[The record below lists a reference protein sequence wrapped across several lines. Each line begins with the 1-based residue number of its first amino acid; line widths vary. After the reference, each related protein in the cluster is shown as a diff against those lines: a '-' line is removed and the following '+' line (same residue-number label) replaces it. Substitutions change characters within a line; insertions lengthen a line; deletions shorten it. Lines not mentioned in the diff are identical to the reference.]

1 MKKLLLGV
9 IILTNIVLALLIIS
23 DTQNNDQLLWSNKT
37 KTIYNESQVTVTGH
51 LKIEEKRSDPC
62 LIWSIFLLD
71 NVESYSLQMA
81 KLDSLFK
88 FEVDIDEAN
97 WWVYVP
103 PQRSLDA
110 MNSKVDLLRS
120 AGFDAFPNT
129 STGKMRWSISLG
141 RFALESSAREFIAL
155 IKSSGIDRI
164 VLNKDSKV
172 GRRIFVKF
180 SGIHNQSKETLR
192 ILQDTFPSGEL
203 REFQCGNI
211 ELK

>member
-1 MKKLLLGV
+1 MKKVLLG
-9 IILTNIVLALLIIS
+9 IMILTNIVLAVLIIS
-23 DTQNNDQLLWSNKT
+23 DIQNNDQSLWSNKT
-37 KTIYNESQVTVTGH
+37 ETTSNESQVTVTGH
-51 LKIEEKRSDPC
+51 LKIEEKRSDLC
-62 LIWSIFLLD
+62 LIWSIFALD
-71 NVESYSLQMA
+71 NLETYSLQMT

-110 MNSKVDLLRS
+110 MNAKVDLLRS

-129 STGKMRWSISLG
+129 SSGKMRWSISLG

-180 SGIHNQSKETLR
+180 SGIHNQPKESLK
-192 ILQDTFPSGEL
+192 ILQDTFPSSEL

-211 ELK
+211 

>member
-1 MKKLLLGV
+1 MKKLLIGI
-9 IILTNIVLALLIIS
+9 IILTNIVLAVLIIS
-23 DTQNNDQLLWSNKT
+23 DIQNNDQSLWSNKT
-37 KTIYNESQVTVTGH
+37 ETTSNESQVTVTGH
-51 LKIEEKRSDPC
+51 LKIEEKRSDLC
-62 LIWSIFLLD
+62 LIWSIFALD
-71 NVESYSLQMA
+71 NLETYSLQMT

-110 MNSKVDLLRS
+110 MNAKVDLLRS

-129 STGKMRWSISLG
+129 SSGKMRWSISLG

-180 SGIHNQSKETLR
+180 SGIHNQPKESLK
-192 ILQDTFPSGEL
+192 ILQDTFPSSEL

-211 ELK
+211 

>member
-1 MKKLLLGV
+1 MNSHYGRIKPKQFLM
-9 IILTNIVLALLIIS
+9 S
-23 DTQNNDQLLWSNKT
+23 SR
-37 KTIYNESQVTVTGH
+37 TVTGH

-62 LIWSIFLLD
+62 LIWSVFLLD
-71 NVESYSLQMA
+71 NLESYSLQMT

-110 MNSKVDLLRS
+110 MNTKVDLLRS

-172 GRRIFVKF
+172 GRQF
-180 SGIHNQSKETLR
+180 
-192 ILQDTFPSGEL
+192 
-203 REFQCGNI
+203 C
-211 ELK
+211 